1 MRIVYLLLLS
11 ILLIS
16 YWRMFSKVIKNSS
29 GLTPLLGWLSG
40 LAYFLLAPLTII
52 TLGGG
57 YELPPAF
64 EVGQEW
70 HAVNLTNTSFLI
82 PYLVVWTCMM
92 GVCFVIHIFYAA
104 ERQEKRA
111 DHMVSRDR
119 LQRVIVITMALTLAN
134 WAILVW
140 FVGGIEEFLI
150 SHWQLRMDDLTTR
163 LGDAFV
169 LTDHLF
175 WANQVIFTAASALY
189 TGLGLKNGHTRW
201 RFTSMIILFFL
212 LEVVLT
218 GNRIY
223 FAIYLISFF
232 ISCLL
237 SQRKKVLITMFAI
250 SPILVLVFSA
260 WSSLRHN
267 LMEIPDSVTGY
278 TEADFGDRTTSS
290 LINVTEGMDVLLLL
304 HIVNDFGNRYEYLY
318 GITYSRAATSLIPR
332 RFYPQKP
339 DNFTLILAQKYLP
352 GVETSLNATAVGEM
366 YANFGGLTLIL
377 FPLFTSGV
385 VILSQAV
392 VRTEKNHG
400 LLPAVLFVA
409 LLWAA
414 RSTIEDNFISVL
426 LAMFM
431 ISILRLEKGL
441 RSPNGAVLGANPIVP
456 NLARPLPA
464 LAK

>member
-70 HAVNLTNTSFLI
+70 HAVNLTNTS
-82 PYLVVWTCMM
+82 
-92 GVCFVIHIFYAA
+92 
-104 ERQEKRA
+104 
-111 DHMVSRDR
+111 
-119 LQRVIVITMALTLAN
+119 
-134 WAILVW
+134 
-140 FVGGIEEFLI
+140 FLI

-250 SPILVLVFSA
+250 APILVLVFSA

-426 LAMFM
+426 LATMFM

-441 RSPNGAVLGANPIVP
+441 RSPNG
-456 NLARPLPA
+456 
-464 LAK
+464 